1 MEEGKRITK
10 EVVEFCNL
18 IVGTWKL
25 NLRNFEFQKG
35 FKEKDA
41 ENMIIQIMNDEVLT
55 NDYRR
60 FYRWTTSDDPETIQK
75 KKYPTMVMEVFGKNE
90 GDDFDFEYRSDDFT
104 DVGAGKING
113 KWMVIFLE
121 CVNKETRIT
130 KSLHYK
136 LEDKNSLF
144 FLLLNYYIIL
154 CIIVLLKC

>member
-75 KKYPTMVMEVFGKNE
+75 KKYPIELYQNQ
-90 GDDFDFEYRSDDFT
+90 R
-104 DVGAGKING
+104 
-113 KWMVIFLE
+113 
-121 CVNKETRIT
+121 
-130 KSLHYK
+130 
-136 LEDKNSLF
+136 
-144 FLLLNYYIIL
+144 
-154 CIIVLLKC
+154 